1 MLLLLFYS
9 RTAVTLIFED
19 SLTYDADC
27 YSMWLF
33 LPIYLTYCKTPWIKR
48 LKFVCAFVFVFS
60 NIDQVYLWMFIYA
73 LCVCTEIDRH
83 HMLGHRPCNGRQR
96 LDHGEVVRSGGG
108 KQKQRIINNETDF
121 F

>member
-48 LKFVCAFVFVFS
+48 LKFVCVFVFVFS
-60 NIDQVYLWMFIYA
+60 NIDQVYFWMFIYA
-73 LCVCTEIDRH
+73 LCVCTEIDIT
-83 HMLGHRPCNGRQR
+83 CW
-96 LDHGEVVRSGGG
+96 D
-108 KQKQRIINNETDF
+108 TDPVMEDSD
-121 F
+121 

>member
-9 RTAVTLIFED
+9 GTAVTLIFED

-48 LKFVCAFVFVFS
+48 LKFVCVCLFF
-60 NIDQVYLWMFIYA
+60 QTLTKWIYGCLSMPCA
-73 LCVCTEIDRH
+73 CV
-83 HMLGHRPCNGRQR
+83 QR
-96 LDHGEVVRSGGG
+96 LTSHAGT
-108 KQKQRIINNETDF
+108 QTL
-121 F
+121 